1 MRGSDFAELKAF
13 AAVVERAS
21 FARVADYLG
30 CSPSAPSQTIRQL
43 ETRLGVRLLNRT
55 TRSVAPT
62 SAGARLYERIVP
74 VIQELDAAVAEAV
87 EATGRTAGTLRIN
100 TLSMAADKLIAPR
113 LGRFHRAYPQVV
125 LDIVIDDGLSD
136 IVAGRFDAGI
146 RVGER
151 LEKDMIAVR
160 LTRDVEMTA
169 VASPD
174 YLAHHGEPKTP
185 ADLHSH
191 VCINWRFPGS
201 GAIYRWEFEKKGKKL
216 EIAVEGALISNHQEI
231 VVEGALQG
239 LGILYAYDD
248 ERIDDL
254 IARGQLKR
262 VLAEW
267 SLTLPGLFL
276 YYSNRRLPTPALRA
290 FIDCLLDRDAT
301 ELSGSQ
307 GLRRPTLSN
316 VNGRRRLRQPLSTY

>member
-1 MRGSDFAELKAF
+1 MTYNVTGLLRKQSIMRGSDFAELKAF

-21 FARVADYLG
+21 FARAADHLG
-30 CSPSAPSQTIRQL
+30 FSPSALSQTIRQL

-87 EATGRTAGTLRIN
+87 GATGRTAGTLRIN

-113 LGRFHRAYPQVV
+113 LGRFHRAYPEVV

-151 LEKDMIAVR
+151 LERDMIAVR
-160 LTRDVEMTA
+160 LTPDVEMTA

-185 ADLHSH
+185 ADLHRH

-201 GAIYRWEFEKKGKKL
+201 GAIYRWGFDKKGKKL
-216 EIAVEGALISNHQEI
+216 EISVEGALISNHQEI

-239 LGILYAYDD
+239 LGILYAYYD
-248 ERIDDL
+248 ERIDDF

-276 YYSNRRLPTPALRA
+276 YYSNRRLPRPALRA
-290 FIDCLLDRDAT
+290 FINCLLDRDAA
-301 ELSGSQ
+301 
-307 GLRRPTLSN
+307 
-316 VNGRRRLRQPLSTY
+316 

>member
-1 MRGSDFAELKAF
+1 MRGSEFAELKAF
-13 AAVVERAS
+13 AAVVDRTS
-21 FARVADYLG
+21 FARAADHLG
-30 CSPSAPSQTIRQL
+30 LSASALSQTIRQL
-43 ETRLGVRLLNRT
+43 EARLGVRLLNRT

-62 SAGARLYERIVP
+62 SAGARLYERIMP
-74 VIQELDAAVAEAV
+74 MMREMDAAVAEAV

-100 TLSMAADKLIAPR
+100 TLGMAAQKLIAPR

-125 LDIVIDDGLSD
+125 LDIVIDEGLSD
-136 IVAGRFDAGI
+136 IVVGRFDAGI

-160 LTRDVEMTA
+160 LTPDVEMTA

-174 YLAHHGEPKTP
+174 YLTHHGEPKTP

-201 GAIYRWEFEKKGKKL
+201 GAIYRWGFEKKGEKL

-262 VLAEW
+262 VW
-267 SLTLPGLFL
+267 P
-276 YYSNRRLPTPALRA
+276 
-290 FIDCLLDRDAT
+290 
-301 ELSGSQ
+301 SGH
-307 GLRRPTLSN
+307 
-316 VNGRRRLRQPLSTY
+316 

>member
-1 MRGSDFAELKAF
+1 MTYNVTRLLRKQSIMRGSDFAELKAF
-13 AAVVERAS
+13 AAVVERES
-21 FARVADYLG
+21 FAPAADHLG
-30 CSPSAPSQTIRQL
+30 FSPPALSQTIRQL
-43 ETRLGVRLLNRT
+43 EIRLGVRLLNRT

-62 SAGARLYERIVP
+62 SAGARLYERVVP

-87 EATGRTAGTLRIN
+87 EVTGRTAGTLRIN

-160 LTRDVEMTA
+160 LTPDVEMTA

-185 ADLHSH
+185 ADLHRH

-201 GAIYRWEFEKKGKKL
+201 GVIYRWGFEKKGKKL
-216 EIAVEGALISNHQEI
+216 EISVEGALISNHQEI

-307 GLRRPTLSN
+307 G
-316 VNGRRRLRQPLSTY
+316 

>member
-1 MRGSDFAELKAF
+1 MPYNVTGLLRKQSIMRGSDFAELKAF
-13 AAVVERAS
+13 AAVVERES
-21 FARVADYLG
+21 FARAADHLG
-30 CSPSAPSQTIRQL
+30 FSPSALSQTIRQL

-62 SAGARLYERIVP
+62 SAGARLYERVVP
-74 VIQELDAAVAEAV
+74 VIQELDAAVAEAI

-160 LTRDVEMTA
+160 LTPDVEMTA

-185 ADLHSH
+185 ADLHRH

-201 GAIYRWEFEKKGKKL
+201 GAIYRWGFEKKGKKL

-248 ERIDDL
+248 ERLDDL

-276 YYSNRRLPTPALRA
+276 YYSNRRLPQPALRA
-290 FIDCLLDRDAT
+290 FISCLLDRDAA
-301 ELSGSQ
+301 
-307 GLRRPTLSN
+307 
-316 VNGRRRLRQPLSTY
+316 

>member
-21 FARVADYLG
+21 FARAADHLG
-30 CSPSAPSQTIRQL
+30 FSPSALSRTIRQL

-62 SAGARLYERIVP
+62 SAGARLYERVVP
-74 VIQELDAAVAEAV
+74 VIEELDAEVAEAV
-87 EATGRTAGTLRIN
+87 GATGRTAGTLRIN

-113 LGRFHRAYPQVV
+113 LGRFHRAYPQVG

-160 LTRDVEMTA
+160 LTPDVEMLA

-174 YLAHHGEPKTP
+174 YLARHGEPKTP
-185 ADLHSH
+185 ADLHRPL
-191 VCINWRFPGS
+191 CINWRFPGS
-201 GAIYRWEFEKKGKKL
+201 GNIYRWQMEKRGKGIEL
-216 EIAVEGALISNHQEI
+216 SVEGALISNHQD
-231 VVEGALQG
+231 VVLEG
-239 LGILYAYDD
+239 
-248 ERIDDL
+248 
-254 IARGQLKR
+254 
-262 VLAEW
+262 
-267 SLTLPGLFL
+267 
-276 YYSNRRLPTPALRA
+276 
-290 FIDCLLDRDAT
+290 
-301 ELSGSQ
+301 
-307 GLRRPTLSN
+307 
-316 VNGRRRLRQPLSTY
+316 

>member
-1 MRGSDFAELKAF
+1 MRGSDFAELRAF

-21 FARVADYLG
+21 FARAADHLG
-30 CSPSAPSQTIRQL
+30 FSPSALSQTIRQL

-62 SAGARLYERIVP
+62 SAGARLYERIVR

-174 YLAHHGEPKTP
+174 YLTHHGEPKTP

-201 GAIYRWEFEKKGKKL
+201 GAIYRWGFEKRGKKL

-276 YYSNRRLPTPALRA
+276 YYSNRRLPQPALRA
-290 FIDCLLDRDAT
+290 FIDCLLDRDAI
-301 ELSGSQ
+301 
-307 GLRRPTLSN
+307 
-316 VNGRRRLRQPLSTY
+316 